1 MIEEITNRED
11 LSQISLTGAR
21 SLVLLGLLMQ
31 EPRSLEDIRNKF
43 LEFNLIEDSNS
54 DDILRIDINTLRSM
68 GCLISRADHRTNNKY
83 VLLDHPFKIDIN
95 EEELSLLKRT
105 FNKLKENTDISLLL
119 SYDELFKK
127 ISEFVSDKDI
137 KEKLYWIT
145 PLKNYSRD
153 IVDKLNEACQK
164 HKTVKILYKTPAS
177 PKETEIEIITDK
189 VILQNNKL
197 YLYGIDKNSKQ
208 AIYLNIRR
216 ILKFLS
222 QSDSNDNVTVSPVT
236 VKFLLHELG
245 IPGLEESEKILSG
258 DLDNGFIIEGKY
270 HNEFFA
276 IQRILSFGS
285 KCIVLEPNDFKD
297 KVIDTLKKMKEIYN
311 G

>member
-137 KEKLYWIT
+137 IEKLYWIT

>member
-95 EEELSLLKRT
+95 DEELSLLKRT